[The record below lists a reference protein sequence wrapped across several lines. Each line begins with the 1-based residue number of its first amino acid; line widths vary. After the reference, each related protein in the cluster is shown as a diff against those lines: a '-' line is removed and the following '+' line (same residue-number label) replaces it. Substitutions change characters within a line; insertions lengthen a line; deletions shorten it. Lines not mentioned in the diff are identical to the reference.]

1 VPDRPQLTWSKDSF
15 EGVAVGDDTIGC
27 TYCHGGRLP
36 TGKATNRQ
44 IPTRTYQRAHR
55 RSRQAAGRQIA
66 SAGAAGADRFD
77 KQAEVY
83 KNAAATCK

>member
-1 VPDRPQLTWSKDSF
+1 MVAAYPLARP
-15 EGVAVGDDTIGC
+15 
-27 TYCHGGRLP
+27 R
-36 TGKATNRQ
+36 TGKSRPG
-44 IPTRTYQRAHR
+44 PTSAPTADHGKRL
-55 RSRQAAGRQIA
+55 GRQVA